1 MMRRDDTLLACIAGY
16 VDTLSVVALFGLL
29 TAHAMGKD
37 FVLMKLMAI
46 PAFLAGVVI
55 TSLVA
60 SSEAVAP
67 QNAAWR
73 VYAMQAAL
81 MLAFCA
87 AGIAAAPIVHPDDTL
102 VIVCGMLGAAAMGV
116 QNARDRLISRQGH
129 VPNTVKAEHVTQIVL
144 DLFELLSPASS
155 SDTKTTSREQLKRTA
170 PAVSSFACGA
180 VGGAI
185 GYANVGFWA
194 LLLPVFALLWLT
206 FNASRRQQ
214 GVTAPQTLMDGGSQQ
229 SRTASPAGR

>member
-1 MMRRDDTLLACIAGY
+1 MMRRDDTLLACIASY
-16 VDTLSVVALFGLL
+16 VDTLSVVALLGLL

-60 SSEAVAP
+60 SSDAVAP

-87 AGIAAAPIVHPDDTL
+87 AGIAAAPVLHPDDTL

-116 QNARDRLISRQGH
+116 QNARDRLMSRQGH
-129 VPNTVKAEHVTQIVL
+129 VPT
-144 DLFELLSPASS
+144 P
-155 SDTKTTSREQLKRTA
+155 
-170 PAVSSFACGA
+170 
-180 VGGAI
+180 
-185 GYANVGFWA
+185 
-194 LLLPVFALLWLT
+194 
-206 FNASRRQQ
+206 SRRN
-214 GVTAPQTLMDGGSQQ
+214 T
-229 SRTASPAGR
+229 